1 MPVSMTITG
10 EDEIDFRRALCRLA
24 APYLEN
30 FVETGGFDDP
40 EPNAPEPPIPP
51 PLDAAQQPEA
61 VADAPKR
68 TGRPRGSTNKPK
80 ANGNGAEPPQT
91 ETPLVRV
98 ELNGGEIRAQAPAN
112 GALVE
117 VMSLAEQ
124 IQIITDAAHDQPDKF
139 KPLLVPLRD
148 KLGVQYVSKA
158 AEKDRPVLQAFINE
172 HGLAV

>member
-1 MPVSMTITG
+1 MSITLTIIAD
-10 EDEIDFRRALCRLA
+10 DENDYRRQLMRIAT
-24 APYLEN
+24 PYLEGYLLEGEGN
-30 FVETGGFDDP
+30 DDFDP
-40 EPNAPEPPIPP
+40 EPVTAEPPP
-51 PLDAAQQPEA
+51 AAQASLPE
-61 VADAPKR
+61 VAPDAPKK

-80 ANGNGAEPPQT
+80 TNGSGAEPPQT
-91 ETPLVRV
+91 ETQ
-98 ELNGGEIRAQAPAN
+98 AQAPPAN

-117 VMSLAEQ
+117 LLPLAEQ
-124 IQIITDAAHDQPDKF
+124 IQLITDAAHDQPDRF